1 MPLESYRQVPQTLLG
16 SHALTVI
23 TELPQVSEKYDCA
36 EASTWIKR
44 LLKRTDSAKISLNLV
59 KGSYKT

>member
-23 TELPQVSEKYDCA
+23 TELPQVSENM
-36 EASTWIKR
+36 IV
-44 LLKRTDSAKISLNLV
+44 LKLARGSNACLNELIQQKISLNSV
-59 KGSYKT
+59 KGSYKI